1 MRPVPRPPTQPPV
14 ATSPVVVPTAPG
26 YRRAVL
32 ASVSTRHQVGYVA
45 WSAMTADGYRA
56 SGILTRRDTGPDA
69 IHDAQFRALEALA
82 IAPEL
87 DGVQLHLLRPGSES
101 LNAALSCT
109 LARTDRFVIAEPTGQ
124 TFLLAMACSD
134 NARDTL
140 DAQLARDR
148 ADQLRPERHL
158 DILYAA
164 TDGGVPNN
172 SLSPATYAAITAEG
186 SYWSG
191 TVHTRSPRIAELRA
205 VHELLVNTSRYR
217 RTVVLLDSRD
227 AIRNLVAAR
236 DEGLVPPGS
245 RAWLNTMPR
254 LLDDRP
260 VSFRWVRGHCGHPL
274 NEGAD
279 DLARQARRFAETE
292 ATGQVRQAISER
304 IVDEATSGFAAWMDA
319 GNDPVSV
326 TAKNPTLSAHAVA

>member
-1 MRPVPRPPTQPPV
+1 M
-14 ATSPVVVPTAPG
+14 
-26 YRRAVL
+26 

-45 WSAMTADGYRA
+45 WSAMTADGYRDC
-56 SGILTRRDTGPDA
+56 GILTRRDTGPDA
-69 IHDAQFRALEALA
+69 IHDAQFRALESLA
-82 IAPEL
+82 TAPQL
-87 DGVQLHLLRPGSES
+87 DGAQLHLLRPNSEN

-134 NARDTL
+134 RARDTL
-140 DAQLARDR
+140 DTQLARDR
-148 ADQLRPERHL
+148 ADQVRPERHL

-172 SLSPATYAAITAEG
+172 DLSPATYAAITAEG
-186 SYWSG
+186 SHWSG
-191 TVHTRSPRIAELRA
+191 TVRTRSSRIAELRA
-205 VHELLVNTSRYR
+205 VHELLVNTSRHR
-217 RTVVLLDSRD
+217 RTVVLLDSKD

-245 RAWLNTMPR
+245 PAWLKIMPR
-254 LLDDRP
+254 LLDGRP
-260 VSFRWVRGHCGHPL
+260 VSFRWVRGHSGHPL

-279 DLARQARRFAETE
+279 DLARQARRFAETD
-292 ATGQVRQAISER
+292 ATHQVCAAISER
-304 IVDEATSGFAAWMDA
+304 IVGEATSGFSAWMAA
-319 GNDPVSV
+319 GNDPAAI